1 MLIPFHTKSA
11 FQYRYVSYVK
21 LKQNNH
27 PSYTTNKIIVECIVC
42 LIFFF
47 NKLIVII
54 IVVIS
59 SCHSLKK
66 CSNYSNMK
74 THIDTCHTTH
84 DQLWQFVDFL

>member
-1 MLIPFHTKSA
+1 MLIIIMLIPFHTKSA
-11 FQYRYVSYVK
+11 IQYRYVK

-42 LIFFF
+42 LFFF
-47 NKLIVII
+47 IKLIII

-74 THIDTCHTTH
+74 THIDICHTTH